1 MQIDVAKQIGAVT
14 RRVTTR
20 NHEGKTANVVVA
32 ERTYQTTPE
41 DLWEAVTSAER
52 IPRWFLPVEGDLRLG
67 GRSQLKGNAGGT
79 IQACEPPRHLRVTW
93 EYGGGM
99 SWVDVRIEPDARGS
113 ALLTLE
119 HIAYEDDHWT
129 KFGPGA
135 TGVGW
140 DMALMGLDRHVETG
154 AANDPQEGM
163 AWMMSEEGKSFSRQS
178 SDAWR
183 DANIAGG
190 ADPETARA
198 AADRTTAA
206 YTGA

>member
-1 MQIDVAKQIGAVT
+1 MQIEVAKHIGAVT
-14 RRVTTR
+14 RTVTTR

-32 ERTYQTTPE
+32 ERTYPTTPE
-41 DLWEAVTSAER
+41 DLWEAMTSAER
-52 IPRWFLPVEGDLRLG
+52 IPRWFLPVEGDLKLG
-67 GRSQLKGNAGGT
+67 GKYQLRGNAGGT
-79 IQACEPPRHLRVTW
+79 IQACEPPRHFRVTW

-99 SWVDVRIEPDARGS
+99 SWVDVRIEPAARGS
-113 ALLTLE
+113 ARLTLE
-119 HIAYEDDHWT
+119 HIAYEDEHWT

-163 AWMMSEEGKSFSRQS
+163 AWMMSEEGKSFSRRS
-178 SDAWR
+178 SEAWR
-183 DANIAGG
+183 DADIAGG
-190 ADPETARA
+190 ADPAAAKA

-206 YTGA
+206 YTGS